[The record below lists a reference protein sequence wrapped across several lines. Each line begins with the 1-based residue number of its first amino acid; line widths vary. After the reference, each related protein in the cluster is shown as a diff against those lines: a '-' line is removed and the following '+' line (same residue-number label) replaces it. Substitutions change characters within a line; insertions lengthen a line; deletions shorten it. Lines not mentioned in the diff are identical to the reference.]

1 MRTTKPISTISFNTP
16 AYLRLKLDEL
26 LNAGRISFWAF
37 IEHLPEDD
45 EGGRKE
51 HMHVYIEPSKML
63 QTDDVKSELTEYDPE
78 HPKKPRGCLPF
89 KSSKFDPWYL
99 YALHDKRYLASK
111 SQSRHYH
118 YRHEQIVTSDDDNL
132 TFLARSIDM
141 LALSPYADM
150 EDAINQGI
158 SWPEYFS
165 RGNVPLP
172 QIRQFQE
179 AWNTLLAVHT
189 ERNGRPGHANDL
201 PQVDELTGEIIA
213 DDTLPW

>member
-1 MRTTKPISTISFNTP
+1 MRTTKPISTISFNSP

-26 LNAGRISFWAF
+26 LSAGRISFWAF
-37 IEHLPEDD
+37 IKHLPEDD
-45 EGGRKE
+45 EAGKKD
-51 HMHVYIEPSKML
+51 HIHVYIEPSKML
-63 QTDDVKSELTEYDPE
+63 QSDDVKSELMEYDPE
-78 HPKKPRGCLPF
+78 NPKKPLGCLPF

-111 SQSRHYH
+111 GQSRRYH
-118 YRHEQIVTSDDDNL
+118 YRHDQIVTSDDDNL

-150 EDAINQGI
+150 EDAIHQGI
-158 SWPEYFS
+158 TWPEYFS

-179 AWNTLLAVHT
+179 AWHTLLAVHT
-189 ERNGRPGHANDL
+189 ERNGRPGHDNDMPL
-201 PQVDELTGEIIA
+201 VDELTGEILP
-213 DDTLPW
+213 DDALPW